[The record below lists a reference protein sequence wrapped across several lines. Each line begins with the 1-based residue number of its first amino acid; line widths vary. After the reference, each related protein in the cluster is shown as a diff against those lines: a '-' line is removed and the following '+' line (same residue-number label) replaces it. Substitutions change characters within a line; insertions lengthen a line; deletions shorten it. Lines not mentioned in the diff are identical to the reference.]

1 MGIGWANMK
10 FASGRDWIEEIK
22 ISISH
27 TYQNRTDV
35 HYQKCTDVQPNQKEK
50 QTKEI
55 KALRAI

>member
-50 QTKEI
+50 PTKE
-55 KALRAI
+55 K